1 MHCCP
6 FSDDLQTKLQEVA
19 AGEQEEQE
27 GTTLDP
33 EGDVDMERGQKR
45 PHGPGDNG
53 PGGKKG
59 KKKKKMGGVPL
70 PKNALMQLNELKP
83 GLEYKLENQTGPVHA
98 PIFVMSVDVNGQ
110 SFVGQGNTKKKAKLM
125 AAEKALASFVQ
136 LPNASEAHQALGRQI
151 STSGDFT
158 SDSTA
163 VDGNSGL
170 FNNFDPNA
178 VKMEGETAAAE
189 GKGGVNGTGTTPLT
203 QRPLP
208 TQPNG
213 KNPVMILNEIRPGTK
228 YEFVSETGESHSKNF
243 VMSVTVDGETFQGSG
258 RNKKMAKARAAQAAL
273 QKIFNLEFT
282 SSPGKQF
289 YDNFCCFRNICSA
302 PFYT

>member
-1 MHCCP
+1 MFAHV
-6 FSDDLQTKLQEVA
+6 FADDLQTKLQEVA

-33 EGDVDMERGQKR
+33 EGDVDMERGTKR
-45 PHGPGDNG
+45 PHGSGDPG

-59 KKKKKMGGVPL
+59 KKKKKMGGIPL

-110 SFVGQGNTKKKAKLM
+110 TFVGQGNTKKKAKLM

-178 VKMEGETAAAE
+178 VKVKGEATATE
-189 GKGGVNGTGTTPLT
+189 GKGVNGTGTTPLT

-208 TQPNG
+208 TQSNG

-282 SSPGKQF
+282 SSPGKPF
-289 YDNFCCFRNICSA
+289 HSYFCFLEHVVSQ
-302 PFYT
+302 YTHRR

>member
-1 MHCCP
+1 
-6 FSDDLQTKLQEVA
+6 
-19 AGEQEEQE
+19 
-27 GTTLDP
+27 
-33 EGDVDMERGQKR
+33 
-45 PHGPGDNG
+45 
-53 PGGKKG
+53 
-59 KKKKKMGGVPL
+59 
-70 PKNALMQLNELKP
+70 MQLNELKP

-98 PIFVMSVDVNGQ
+98 PVFVMSVDVNGQ
-110 SFVGQGNTKKKAKLM
+110 SFIGQGNTKKKAKLM

-151 STSGDFT
+151 SASGDFT
-158 SDSTA
+158 SDSTI
-163 VDGNSGL
+163 DGANTGL

-178 VKMEGETAAAE
+178 SP
-189 GKGGVNGTGTTPLT
+189 GTGGGAGATSGSGSDALGGSDATKGINGLSTTPLS

-208 TQPNG
+208 SQPNG

-282 SSPGKQF
+282 SSPGKVKLIFSLAINVPTIHF
-289 YDNFCCFRNICSA
+289 YSIFNLICLGLVS
-302 PFYT
+302 FVFNNGTQR

>member
-1 MHCCP
+1 M
-6 FSDDLQTKLQEVA
+6 DLAFQ
-19 AGEQEEQE
+19 
-27 GTTLDP
+27 
-33 EGDVDMERGQKR
+33 
-45 PHGPGDNG
+45 
-53 PGGKKG
+53 G
-59 KKKKKMGGVPL
+59 KKKKKLGSIPL

-98 PIFVMSVDVNGQ
+98 PIFVMSVDVNGA
-110 SFVGQGNTKKKAKLM
+110 SFVGQGSTKKKAKLL

-136 LPNASEAHQALGRQI
+136 LPNASEAHHALGRQV
-151 STSGDFT
+151 STGGDFT
-158 SDSTA
+158 SDSTT
-163 VDGNSGL
+163 DGNTGL

-178 VKMEGETAAAE
+178 MSGGGSGEGGTDGVGSDAAKSP
-189 GKGGVNGTGTTPLT
+189 GSGGVNGLGGVPLI

-208 TQPNG
+208 SQPNG

-282 SSPGKQF
+282 SSPGKVHISF
-289 YDNFCCFRNICSA
+289 SSLLRGLFHIYLTRI
-302 PFYT
+302 